1 MDALAGYTGP
11 WRTRAESDLG
21 RESAVELDA
30 AGFDSADD
38 ADGRRAG
45 ERHSGGG
52 AGQPEHTIAA
62 GRADETGERSADPF
76 RDPAG
81 CGTGG
86 AAVFAGKRIVCH
98 NYKGRGERVFQCA
111 GAAVSVHGGHGFR
124 AIEAARRPGLRFSA
138 VPTERRG
145 FAADAWRR

>member
-62 GRADETGERSADPF
+62 GRHHQRAAGGADETGERSADPF

-86 AAVFAGKRIVCH
+86 AAVFAGKRI
-98 NYKGRGERVFQCA
+98 
-111 GAAVSVHGGHGFR
+111 
-124 AIEAARRPGLRFSA
+124 
-138 VPTERRG
+138 
-145 FAADAWRR
+145 